1 MDKGSLKFFATES
14 RKDLLEKMKNKLAVF
29 GITSKGIKE
38 LEEKQKM
45 GNKIEINGTLYP
57 KKSYDSLCSRYK
69 VLGYEQLLEE
79 SAYTWFNRLV
89 AFAFMEINNY
99 IDERIVFNNGDRI
112 EPEILDNYYE
122 FDFFQELDEESQ
134 NEINDLKE
142 KNRVDSLEKLYSIL
156 VEEKCYELS
165 KIMPFMFEK
174 RGSYSDILF
183 PDGVLARGSFL
194 EKLRDEFR
202 KAIEKN
208 EEDEEVVPV
217 EIIGWLYQYYN
228 SDLKDEVFADL
239 KKNKKITK
247 EKIAPAT
254 QLFTPHW
261 IVKYMGEN
269 SLGKLALESCGV
281 SEEVKKNWKY
291 YIDNEVQNSEE
302 RLKIEEIK
310 IIDPAMG
317 SGHMLTYC
325 FDMLSDIYEDLGW
338 SKKDAVLSII
348 KNNIYGLDIDKRAGQ
363 LASFAIFMKAREKFS
378 RFFKILERM
387 EDDEKISINTLAVE
401 ESNDI
406 SESIQNLI
414 KENGLVQLEKL
425 LADFYDAKE
434 YGSILKLES
443 IEIKELYREL
453 EELEEIYRKQ
463 GQLSLSYSIVENID
477 FDKEYELIEKLI
489 YQYRIMIDKYDI
501 VITNPPYMGG
511 KGFSDKLKKYVE
523 KNYKDSKGDLFAV
536 FIEKCNEFT
545 KENRYTAM
553 ITMQSWMFLSSF
565 ENLRKQIIEKREI
578 QSLLHLGYGVIGI
591 AFGTTA
597 FVLKKLESNNFLGNY
612 FRMFDKIAQNIETKD
627 CENLF
632 KQSIKIEGLRYN
644 FENYSSNIGIS
655 ETVIS
660 DENGKLIKYKA
671 NQKEFEKI
679 PNSPIAYWVSDRV
692 RDIFEKSRTLG
703 EVGEAKQG
711 LATGDNDRFL
721 RLWNEINY
729 NKIGFGIENSEKTI
743 ESKKKWFPYNKGGEK
758 RKWYGNQEYLVNW
771 ENDGYE
777 IRNFYDNK
785 GKLRSRP
792 QNIEYYFRE
801 SISWGLI
808 TSSGSSFRFFPNG
821 FIYDVGGMSYFPNK
835 NIYSYLGILN
845 TKIYN
850 ELTKII
856 NPTINLQIGDVI
868 SLPATEILNENFN
881 TLVQENINIAKEEWD
896 SRETSWDF
904 KKLFI
909 ANGDNIEK
917 SYDNYCQYWND
928 KFMQM
933 HHNEEELN
941 RIFIDI
947 YELNDEMDEKVPF
960 EDITLLKKEIKI
972 EDGKILF
979 NKEEIIKQF
988 LSYAVG
994 CIMGRYSID
1003 KEGLIIAN
1011 SDDILQCNESQVI
1024 IKDREG
1030 NIRHS
1035 IENSRF
1041 LPDEFGIIPVT
1052 GENVFENDIV
1062 SRVFEFVK
1070 ALYGEKN
1077 FDENIRFICEALG
1090 QKEGETYDEVLR
1102 NYFIKDFYTDH
1113 LQRYQKRPIYWF
1125 MNSGK
1130 KNGFS
1135 ALIYLH
1141 RYEDMSI
1148 ARVRTE
1154 YLIPYQE
1161 KMENLRNYYEKIAEN
1176 PDTTSK
1182 DRKIADKKLKELYA
1196 ILKELQEYANAVK
1209 HISEL
1214 KISLD
1219 LDDGVK
1225 VNYEKFVKVLKKI

>member
-29 GITSKGIKE
+29 GITSKGIRE

-45 GNKIEINGTLYP
+45 GSEIEINGTLYP
-57 KKSYDSLCSRYK
+57 RKSYDSLCSRYK

-99 IDERIVFNNGDRI
+99 IDERIVFNSGDRI

-208 EEDEEVVPV
+208 EEDEEIVPV

-291 YIDNEVQNSEE
+291 YIDNEVQKNEE
-302 RLKIEEIK
+302 RLKIEEVK

-338 SKKDAVLSII
+338 SKRDAILSII
-348 KNNIYGLDIDKRAGQ
+348 KNNIYGLEIDKRAGQ

-378 RFFKILERM
+378 RFFKVLERM
-387 EDDEKISINTLAVE
+387 EDDEKILINTLTIE

-406 SESIQNLI
+406 SERIQNLI
-414 KENGLVQLEKL
+414 KENGLVHLEKL
-425 LADFYDAKE
+425 LAGFYDAKE

-443 IEIKELYREL
+443 IEIKDLYREL

-463 GQLSLSYSIVENID
+463 GQLSLSYSSVENID
-477 FDKEYELIEKLI
+477 FRKEYELIEKLI
-489 YQYRIMIDKYDI
+489 YQYKIMIDKYDI

-536 FIEKCNEFT
+536 FIEKCNEFI

-553 ITMQSWMFLSSF
+553 ITMHSWMFLSSF

-578 QSLLHLGYGVIGI
+578 QSLNHLGTR
-591 AFGTTA
+591 AFEELGGEVVQTVSWVVKNKAPEKKGTYIRL
-597 FVLKKLESNNFLGNY
+597 VDYNNAQWKEEEFFNNKNY
-612 FRMFDKIAQNIETKD
+612 
-627 CENLF
+627 
-632 KQSIKIEGLRYN
+632 
-644 FENYSSNIGIS
+644 YSA
-655 ETVIS
+655 
-660 DENGKLIKYKA
+660 D
-671 NQKEFEKI
+671 QKEFKKI
-679 PNSPIAYWVSDRV
+679 PGSPIAYWVSDRV
-692 RDIFEKSRTLG
+692 REIFEKNQKLG
-703 EVGEAKQG
+703 EIAQPRKGNS
-711 LATGDNDRFL
+711 TSDNNRFL
-721 RLWNEINY
+721 RLWFEVEKNNFKLNSINLKEDSL
-729 NKIGFGIENSEKTI
+729 KI
-743 ESKKKWFPYNKGGEK
+743 KWFPYNKGGGF
-758 RKWYGNQEYLVNW
+758 RKYYGNNEYLINW
-771 ENDGYE
+771 LNDAEE
-777 IRNFYDNK
+777 IRKIPTAVIANYDFFTKEGLTWSTVSSAKLSVRNF
-785 GKLRSRP
+785 G
-792 QNIEYYFRE
+792 E
-801 SISWGLI
+801 
-808 TSSGSSFRFFPNG
+808 G
-821 FIYDVGGMSYFPNK
+821 FIFDNGGCCLFSEKDIKYILLGLLNSKVFTILFGNISPTLNFQSGDIAKIPIIIEKDEIKK
-835 NIYSYLGILN
+835 NNINEI
-845 TKIYN
+845 TK
-850 ELTKII
+850 
-856 NPTINLQIGDVI
+856 Q
-868 SLPATEILNENFN
+868 
-881 TLVQENINIAKEEWD
+881 NINIAKEEWD

-909 ANGDNIEK
+909 TNGDSIEK
-917 SYDNYCQYWND
+917 AYDDYCQYWSD
-928 KFMQM
+928 KFIQM

-979 NKEEIIKQF
+979 NKEEITKQF

-1011 SDDILQCNESQVI
+1011 SDDVLQCNGSQVI

-1062 SRVFEFVK
+1062 IRVFEFVK

-1090 QKEGETYDEVLR
+1090 QKEGESYDEVLR

-1154 YLIPYQE
+1154 YLITYQE

-1176 PDTTSK
+1176 PDTSSK

-1196 ILKELQEYANAVK
+1196 ILKELQEYANDVK

>member
-281 SEEVKKNWKY
+281 SEEIKENWKY
-291 YIDNEVQNSEE
+291 YIENEIQKSEE

-325 FDMLSDIYEDLGW
+325 FDMLSDIYENLGW

-348 KNNIYGLDIDKRAGQ
+348 KNNIYGLDIDKRASQ
-363 LASFAIFMKAREKFS
+363 LASFAIFMKVREKFS
-378 RFFKILERM
+378 RFFKVLERM
-387 EDDEKISINTLAVE
+387 EEDEKISINTLVIE

-414 KENGLVQLEKL
+414 KENSLIHLEKL
-425 LADFYDAKE
+425 LVDFYDAKE

-443 IEIKELYREL
+443 IETKELYREL
-453 EELEEIYRKQ
+453 KELEEIYRKQ
-463 GQLSLSYSIVENID
+463 GQLSLNYSIVENID
-477 FDKEYELIEKLI
+477 FEKEYEFIEKLI

-511 KGFSDKLKKYVE
+511 KGFDDKLKKYVE

-553 ITMQSWMFLSSF
+553 ITMHSWMFLSSF

-578 QSLLHLGYGVIGI
+578 QSLNHLGTR
-591 AFGTTA
+591 AFEELGGEVVQTVSWAGKNKVPEKKGTYIRL
-597 FVLKKLESNNFLGNY
+597 VDYNNAQWKEEEFLNNKNY
-612 FRMFDKIAQNIETKD
+612 
-627 CENLF
+627 
-632 KQSIKIEGLRYN
+632 
-644 FENYSSNIGIS
+644 YS
-655 ETVIS
+655 
-660 DENGKLIKYKA
+660 A

-679 PNSPIAYWVSDRV
+679 PGSPIAYWVSNRV
-692 RDIFEKSRTLG
+692 REIFEKNQKLG
-703 EVGEAKQG
+703 EIAQPRKGNS
-711 LATGDNDRFL
+711 TSDNNRFL
-721 RLWNEINY
+721 RLWFEVEKNNFKLNSINLKEDSL
-729 NKIGFGIENSEKTI
+729 KI
-743 ESKKKWFPYNKGGEK
+743 KWFPYNKGGGF
-758 RKWYGNQEYLVNW
+758 RKYYGNNEYLINW
-771 ENDGYE
+771 LNDAEE
-777 IRNFYDNK
+777 IRKIPTAVIANYDFFTKEGLTWSTVSSAKLSVRNF
-785 GKLRSRP
+785 G
-792 QNIEYYFRE
+792 E
-801 SISWGLI
+801 
-808 TSSGSSFRFFPNG
+808 G
-821 FIYDVGGMSYFPNK
+821 FIFDNGGCCLFSEKDIKYILLGLLNSKVFTILFGNISPTLNFQSGDIAKIPIIIEKDEIKK
-835 NIYSYLGILN
+835 NNI
-845 TKIYN
+845 N
-850 ELTKII
+850 EIT
-856 NPTINLQIGDVI
+856 Q
-868 SLPATEILNENFN
+868 
-881 TLVQENINIAKEEWD
+881 QNINIAKEEWD

-909 ANGDNIEK
+909 TKGDSIEK
-917 SYDNYCQYWND
+917 AYDDYCQYWSD

-1003 KEGLIIAN
+1003 KEELIIAN

-1176 PDTTSK
+1176 PDTSSK

-1196 ILKELQEYANAVK
+1196 ILKELQTYANDVK

-1225 VNYEKFVKVLKKI
+1225 VNYEKFGKVLKKI

>member
-99 IDERIVFNNGDRI
+99 IDERIVFNSGDRI

-208 EEDEEVVPV
+208 EDDEEVVPV

-291 YIDNEVQNSEE
+291 YIDNEVQKNEE
-302 RLKIEEIK
+302 RLKIEEVK

-348 KNNIYGLDIDKRAGQ
+348 KNNIYGLEIDKRASQ

-378 RFFKILERM
+378 RFFKVLERM
-387 EDDEKISINTLAVE
+387 EDDEKISINTLAIE

-406 SESIQNLI
+406 SERIQNLI
-414 KENGLVQLEKL
+414 KENGLIQLEKL

-511 KGFSDKLKKYVE
+511 RGFSDKLRKYVE

-553 ITMQSWMFLSSF
+553 ITMHSWMFLSSF

-578 QSLLHLGYGVIGI
+578 QSLNHLGTR
-591 AFGTTA
+591 AFEELGGEVVQTVSWVVKNKAPEKKGTYIRL
-597 FVLKKLESNNFLGNY
+597 VDYNNAQWKEEEFLNNKNY
-612 FRMFDKIAQNIETKD
+612 
-627 CENLF
+627 
-632 KQSIKIEGLRYN
+632 
-644 FENYSSNIGIS
+644 YS
-655 ETVIS
+655 
-660 DENGKLIKYKA
+660 A
-671 NQKEFEKI
+671 NQKEFKKI
-679 PNSPIAYWVSDRV
+679 PSSPIAYWVSDRV
-692 RDIFEKSRTLG
+692 REIFEKNQTLG
-703 EVGEAKQG
+703 EVGVAKQG
-711 LATGDNDRFL
+711 LATADNDRFL

-909 ANGDNIEK
+909 TNGDNIEK
-917 SYDNYCQYWND
+917 AYDNYCQYWSD

-988 LSYAVG
+988 LSYAIG

-1003 KEGLIIAN
+1003 KKGLIIAN
-1011 SDDILQCNESQVI
+1011 SDDILQCNGFQVI

-1062 SRVFEFVK
+1062 IRVFEFVK

-1154 YLIPYQE
+1154 YVIPYQE

-1176 PDTTSK
+1176 PDTSSK

-1196 ILKELQEYANAVK
+1196 ILKELQTYANDVK

-1225 VNYEKFVKVLKKI
+1225 VNYEKFGKVLKKI

>member
-1 MDKGSLKFFATES
+1 MDKGSLKSFAIKS
-14 RKDLLEKMKNKLAVF
+14 KKVLLEKMKNKLAVF

-45 GNKIEINGTLYP
+45 GSNIEINGVLYSR
-57 KKSYDSLCSRYK
+57 KSYDSLCSRYK

-99 IDERIVFNNGDRI
+99 IDERIVFNSGDRI

-142 KNRVDSLEKLYSIL
+142 KNTADSLEKLYSIL

-183 PDGVLARGSFL
+183 PEGLLMKKSFL
-194 EKLRDEFR
+194 DSLRDEFR

-208 EEDEEVVPV
+208 EDDEEIVPV

-228 SDLKDEVFADL
+228 QDKRDMIYDGSMK
-239 KKNKKITK
+239 K
-247 EKIAPAT
+247 EKINKEFIPPAT

-261 IVKYMGEN
+261 IVKYLAEN

-281 SEEVKKNWKY
+281 SEEVKKSWKY
-291 YIDNEVQNSEE
+291 YIDNEVQKNEE
-302 RLKIEEIK
+302 ILKIEEIK

-348 KNNIYGLDIDKRAGQ
+348 RNNIYGLDIDKRAGQ

-378 RFFKILERM
+378 RFFKVLKRM
-387 EDDEKISINTLAVE
+387 EEDEKISINTLAIE

-406 SESIQNLI
+406 SESTQNLI
-414 KENGLVQLEKL
+414 KENGLVHLERL
-425 LADFYDAKE
+425 LADFYDAEE

-443 IEIKELYREL
+443 IEIKNLYREL

-463 GQLSLSYSIVENID
+463 GQLSLSYSSIEKTD
-477 FDKEYELIEKLI
+477 FGKEYELIEKLI
-489 YQYRIMIDKYDI
+489 YQYKIMIDKYDI
-501 VITNPPYMGG
+501 VITNPPYMGNARMNSQIKEYTDKYYPEAKSDLFSVFFIKCCEMAKING
-511 KGFSDKLKKYVE
+511 YLGFMSPFVWMFIKSYEELRKKFINE
-523 KNYKDSKGDLFAV
+523 KYIVTLTQLEYSGFEDATVPICTFVLQNSFKNEKGDYIKLSEFKGAKNQPIKTLEA
-536 FIEKCNEFT
+536 IENPKC
-545 KENRYTAM
+545 
-553 ITMQSWMFLSSF
+553 SW
-565 ENLRKQIIEKREI
+565 R
-578 QSLLHLGYGVIGI
+578 
-591 AFGTTA
+591 
-597 FVLKKLESNNFLGNY
+597 
-612 FRMFDKIAQNIETKD
+612 
-627 CENLF
+627 
-632 KQSIKIEGLRYN
+632 
-644 FENYSSNIGIS
+644 
-655 ETVIS
+655 
-660 DENGKLIKYKA
+660 YKA
-671 NQKEFEKI
+671 DQKEFKKI
-679 PNSPIAYWVSDRV
+679 LGYPIAYWISNKV
-692 RDIFEKSRTLG
+692 REIFENDRELKENFEIKSGIMTGNDEKFLKFWNEVEFKNIGFKLNNHSEMLKSR
-703 EVGEAKQG
+703 
-711 LATGDNDRFL
+711 
-721 RLWNEINY
+721 
-729 NKIGFGIENSEKTI
+729 
-743 ESKKKWFPYNKGGEK
+743 KKWFPLSKGGSY
-758 RKWYGNQEYLVNW
+758 RKWFGNNEHIINLFDDGKDIKNSNGNYRLRESKYYLKNSITWSRITSTKVSFRNSNQILFSDAGPSIFLENNMKYMLALLNMKILEKFLSIKNPTLNFQVNDIASMPIKFINNQECIEKIDMLTQ
-771 ENDGYE
+771 
-777 IRNFYDNK
+777 
-785 GKLRSRP
+785 
-792 QNIEYYFRE
+792 QNI
-801 SISWGLI
+801 
-808 TSSGSSFRFFPNG
+808 
-821 FIYDVGGMSYFPNK
+821 D
-835 NIYSYLGILN
+835 
-845 TKIYN
+845 
-850 ELTKII
+850 
-856 NPTINLQIGDVI
+856 
-868 SLPATEILNENFN
+868 
-881 TLVQENINIAKEEWD
+881 IAKEEWD

-909 ANGDNIEK
+909 TNGDSIEK
-917 SYDNYCQYWND
+917 AYDDYCQYWSD
-928 KFMQM
+928 KFMKM

-979 NKEEIIKQF
+979 NKEEITKQF
-988 LSYAVG
+988 LSYTVG

-1011 SDDILQCNESQVI
+1011 SDDILQCNGSQVI

-1090 QKEGETYDEVLR
+1090 QKEGESYDEILR

-1176 PDTTSK
+1176 PDTSSK

-1225 VNYEKFVKVLKKI
+1225 VNYEKFGKVLKKI

>member
-29 GITSKGIKE
+29 GITSKGIRE

-45 GNKIEINGTLYP
+45 GSEIEINGTLYP
-57 KKSYDSLCSRYK
+57 RKSYDSLCSRYK

-89 AFAFMEINNY
+89 AFSFMEINNY
-99 IDERIVFNNGDRI
+99 IDERIVFNSGDRI

-134 NEINDLKE
+134 NKINDLKE

-338 SKKDAVLSII
+338 SKKDAILSII
-348 KNNIYGLDIDKRAGQ
+348 KNNIYGLEIDKRASQ

-378 RFFKILERM
+378 RFFKVLERM
-387 EDDEKISINTLAVE
+387 EEDEKISINTLTIE

-406 SESIQNLI
+406 SERTQNLI
-414 KENGLVQLEKL
+414 KENGLIHLEKL

-443 IEIKELYREL
+443 IEIKDLYREL

-463 GQLSLSYSIVENID
+463 GQLSLSYSSVEKTD

-489 YQYRIMIDKYDI
+489 YQYKIMIDKYDI

-511 KGFSDKLKKYVE
+511 KGFSDKLKKYIE

-553 ITMQSWMFLSSF
+553 ITMHSWMFLSSF
-565 ENLRKQIIEKREI
+565 ENLRKQIIEKKEI
-578 QSLLHLGYGVIGI
+578 QSLNHLGTR
-591 AFGTTA
+591 AFEELGGEVVQTVSWVGKNKVPEKKGTYIRL
-597 FVLKKLESNNFLGNY
+597 VDYNNAQWKEEEFLNNKNY
-612 FRMFDKIAQNIETKD
+612 
-627 CENLF
+627 
-632 KQSIKIEGLRYN
+632 
-644 FENYSSNIGIS
+644 YSA
-655 ETVIS
+655 
-660 DENGKLIKYKA
+660 D
-671 NQKEFEKI
+671 QKEFEKI
-679 PNSPIAYWVSDRV
+679 PSSPIAYWVSDKV
-692 RDIFEKSRTLG
+692 RKVFNQGLIGEVFPVKKGADTGNNDIFLKMWFEVEK
-703 EVGEAKQG
+703 
-711 LATGDNDRFL
+711 
-721 RLWNEINY
+721 I
-729 NKIGFGIENSEKTI
+729 KIGLNLTI
-743 ESKKKWFPYNKGGEK
+743 GKDTITYSKKYVPYNKGGEF
-758 RKWYGNQEYLVNW
+758 RKWFGNTEYLIDW
-771 ENDGYE
+771 EDDGKALK
-777 IRNFYDNK
+777 NSKAN
-785 GKLRSRP
+785 LRSPYLYFKDGITWNALTSSKTSARFSNYGAIFDSAGSSMFP
-792 QNIEYYFRE
+792 ENINYYLGLMNSEVTFYLLQLLNPTLNYGAGTVAKLPNVFSENYKQNI
-801 SISWGLI
+801 
-808 TSSGSSFRFFPNG
+808 
-821 FIYDVGGMSYFPNK
+821 D
-835 NIYSYLGILN
+835 
-845 TKIYN
+845 
-850 ELTKII
+850 
-856 NPTINLQIGDVI
+856 
-868 SLPATEILNENFN
+868 
-881 TLVQENINIAKEEWD
+881 TLVQQNINIAKEEWD

-909 ANGDNIEK
+909 ANGDSIEK
-917 SYDNYCQYWND
+917 AYDDYCQYWSD

-1011 SDDILQCNESQVI
+1011 SDDILQCNGSQVI

-1090 QKEGETYDEVLR
+1090 QKEGESYDEVLR

-1176 PDTTSK
+1176 PDTSSK

-1196 ILKELQEYANAVK
+1196 ILKELQEYANDVK